1 MTDTLE
7 TDRRDVGGH
16 GQTMTDRLQDL
27 HAWFLHEVL
36 PLEAVLTQYLRNNW
50 RNRADVADLL
60 QDVYVHVYDAARKQ
74 RPKST
79 KSFVFMTAHNLLVD
93 RVRRDKVIPLE
104 AVEDLDALGIAADTP
119 GPETQ
124 SVARDELRRVQA
136 ALDQIPPRS
145 REAFVLYHVEN
156 LSQREVAARMN
167 ISENT
172 VGWHLKTGLE
182 EIADLLF
189 GEPPTK
195 RAKP

>member
-1 MTDTLE
+1 MLE
-7 TDRRDVGGH
+7 TDRDDAAGNS
-16 GQTMTDRLQDL
+16 QAMTDRLRDL
-27 HAWFLHEVL
+27 HAWFLREVL

-60 QDVYVHVYDAARKQ
+60 QDVYVKVYDAAVTQ

-79 KSFVFMTAHNLLVD
+79 KSFVFMTARNLLVD

-104 AVEDLDALGIAADTP
+104 AVEDLDALGAAADAP
-119 GPETQ
+119 GPEAQ
-124 SVARDELRRVQA
+124 SIAREELRRLQT
-136 ALDQIPPRS
+136 ALDQIPPRAH
-145 REAFVLYHVEN
+145 EAFVLFHVEN

-172 VGWHLKTGLE
+172 VGWYLKTGLE

-189 GEPPTK
+189 GEPPAKRTK
-195 RAKP
+195 R

>member
-1 MTDTLE
+1 MADTLE
-7 TDRRDVGGH
+7 TDCKDAGGR
-16 GQTMTDRLQDL
+16 GQNMTDRLQDL
-27 HAWFLHEVL
+27 HAWFLREVL

-60 QDVYVHVYDAARKQ
+60 QDVYVQVYDAAAKQ
-74 RPKST
+74 LPKST
-79 KSFVFMTAHNLLVD
+79 KSFVFITARNLLID

-104 AVEDLDALGIAADTP
+104 AVEDLDALGAAADAP
-119 GPETQ
+119 GPEAH
-124 SVARDELRRVQA
+124 SIAREELRRVQA
-136 ALDQIPPRS
+136 ALDQIPARS

-172 VGWHLKTGLE
+172 VGWYLKTGLE

-189 GEPPTK
+189 SEQPSK

>member
-1 MTDTLE
+1 MTGTLE
-7 TDRRDVGGH
+7 IDRKDTGGD
-16 GQTMTDRLQDL
+16 GQIMADRLEDL
-27 HAWFLHEVL
+27 HAWFLREVL

-60 QDVYVHVYDAARKQ
+60 QDVYVHVYEAARTQ
-74 RPKST
+74 RPKSA
-79 KSFVFMTAHNLLVD
+79 KSFVFMTARNLLVD

-104 AVEDLDALGIAADTP
+104 AVEDLDALGIAADAP
-119 GPETQ
+119 GPEAQ
-124 SVARDELRRVQA
+124 SVAREELRRVQA
-136 ALDQIPPRS
+136 ALDQISARS

-167 ISENT
+167 ITENT
-172 VGWHLKTGLE
+172 VGWYLKTGLE

-189 GEPPTK
+189 GEPHTK